1 MAGFAK
7 FDPLAFLEKERRTAA
22 NKPRT
27 LAALATL
34 AASPPQIENQGVG
47 YSDTSADPQHHAK
60 NQKGGLPPAKAAK
73 VAKVESPVVTIK
85 VAPWDDAEEERA
97 AIVEYDGGAT
107 RVWAEAFSRLDP
119 NKPPADVPT
128 RRWVSFINDCG
139 RFLDDG
145 WADRAVALGWGP
157 LDLFG
162 CDRVKPFARIDRA
175 GLLWLLNGQKLLAL
189 AANAASIATASGGKL
204 TFRKCLNE
212 AGRLLAWELDK

>member
-7 FDPLAFLEKERRTAA
+7 FDPQAFLEKERRTAA
-22 NKPRT
+22 SKPKA
-27 LAALATL
+27 LAGLATL
-34 AASPPQIENQGVG
+34 AVSPLHIENQDVG
-47 YSDTSADPQHHAK
+47 YSDTSADPQYHAK

-73 VAKVESPVVTIK
+73 IAKVESPVVTIK

-97 AIVEYDGGAT
+97 AIVEYDGGAP

-119 NKPPADVPT
+119 NKAPADVPT

-189 AANAASIATASGGKL
+189 AANAASITTASGGKL

-212 AGRLLAWELDK
+212 AGRLVAWELDK